1 MGYCP
6 WGCKQ
11 LDATE
16 RLMLSGPLTGEFFS
30 SVENTVAPT
39 VHGWLN
45 LWMGETVDT
54 KARLTLSL
62 FKDQLYLGLEE
73 SPFQVSQG
81 LWLPS
86 ILKSGQ
92 H

>member
-30 SVENTVAPT
+30 SVENTVAP
-39 VHGWLN
+39 HCPWLV
-45 LWMGETVDT
+45 ESVDGVE
-54 KARLTLSL
+54 L
-62 FKDQLYLGLEE
+62 
-73 SPFQVSQG
+73 
-81 LWLPS
+81 
-86 ILKSGQ
+86 
-92 H
+92 